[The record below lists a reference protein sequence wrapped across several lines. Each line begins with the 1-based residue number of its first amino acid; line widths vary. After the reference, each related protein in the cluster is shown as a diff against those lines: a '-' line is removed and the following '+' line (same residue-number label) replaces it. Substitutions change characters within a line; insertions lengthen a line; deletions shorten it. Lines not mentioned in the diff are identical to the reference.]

1 MGDGE
6 DGSEPTDEP
15 KENVGRRAV
24 ERDYVRL
31 CETTRIRRAAR
42 TRANA
47 HVATAARGRGEREVG
62 AGVSSVKLNFF
73 FTRAQEQRECS
84 VLDFM
89 RWGHAR

>member
-42 TRANA
+42 TRANTTLPLPPA
-47 HVATAARGRGEREVG
+47 DVENA
-62 AGVSSVKLNFF
+62 KLALGCHLLN
-73 FTRAQEQRECS
+73 
-84 VLDFM
+84 
-89 RWGHAR
+89 

>member
-15 KENVGRRAV
+15 KENVGQRAV

-31 CETTRIRRAAR
+31 CEATRIDP
-42 TRANA
+42 TRCPHSRQH

-73 FTRAQEQRECS
+73 SHVPKNS
-84 VLDFM
+84 VSV
-89 RWGHAR
+89 AS